1 MSLTPTRLASSVRL
15 QMRGV
20 LRPLLAVTLL
30 APLAACSPALD
41 WRDARLGGPVEALL
55 PCRPDRLERQLP
67 LAGGTAQ
74 ALMLVCEAQG
84 ATWSV
89 ARYELGAPERV
100 GAALAEL
107 REHLATNLGGQEKRA
122 AMPGLPTGF
131 APVSEAG
138 RSHVSGHRPGGQAV
152 EVEALALGEA
162 SRAYQ
167 FVVILP
173 GVASASLQA
182 GVSQFF
188 EGVRLSR

>member
-1 MSLTPTRLASSVRL
+1 MVLIPARLART
-15 QMRGV
+15 G
-20 LRPLLAVTLL
+20 RPLSRNFMRPVLAFATLAL
-30 APLAACSPALD
+30 LAACSPALD
-41 WRDARLGGPVEALL
+41 WRDARLGGTVEALL
-55 PCRPDRLERQLP
+55 PCKPDRLERQLP

-89 ARYELGAPERV
+89 ARYELGAPDRV